1 MKNFKK
7 IISVLL
13 AVIMTASCMSVLAF
27 AGTANDD
34 IDYDAYVDGWEVN
47 YQFFI
52 NQLLDDTAYTSWN
65 YVNINEK
72 AMTDTMNYWTAFAL
86 YDEAWR
92 NGAFHHIDIE
102 QAELLILALIER
114 ADFYGGFYKA
124 TNSDSED
131 LHNRLCFEYV
141 DKIKDAIGYAQD
153 AEGFLHDVEGV
164 LKWEEFSNVINS
176 EEWGTAWKVIGEV
189 KHILNLFTH
198 YRDEF
203 IDLYARILSVQ
214 AANQYY
220 IDLVKTIAAT
230 ATNDNLRTAANNV
243 VGYMTES
250 INGAINKIFLRFVD
264 DTVVLT
270 TKTLVDIAL
279 NSNVY
284 TATVYEWVNK
294 IHGAIDSVANFLW
307 NTHEVYP
314 RMSTLLASYEFQDI
328 ASDWATEAY
337 YNAEKDPEKSYF
349 SMDLLLTT
357 RKVCE
362 QSLVDYKIA
371 EDGGAVGKIK
381 NKLHGCLYEDTAVSI
396 AALDIMRSLMFDSDP
411 STFKKIT
418 DAIYIYC
425 PVTLELTDTEQN
437 VLYTLK
443 DGAAVLDND
452 KYGVFT
458 AIHSEYNND
467 YLKVAF
473 LYETGVE
480 RMVRL
485 TGTNNGYVTLIHKK
499 LLADNSVADWSF
511 TDVAVDTKTKI
522 IFNIDTA
529 GTHQYTY
536 SSNAGINIID
546 FNDVFQPSEYPEY
559 TGKDVINAGTDI
571 ADQEV
576 KSIWDQIVEFFEM
589 IGQWFKNLFGIKD

>member
-92 NGAFHHIDIE
+92 NGAFHHIDVE

-141 DKIKDAIGYAQD
+141 DKIKDVIGYAQD
-153 AEGFLHDVEGV
+153 AEGFLHDVEEV

-220 IDLVKTIAAT
+220 IDLVKHIAAT
-230 ATNDNLRTAANNV
+230 AANDNLRTAANNV
-243 VGYMTES
+243 VGYMTAS
-250 INGAINKIFLRFVD
+250 INEAINKIFLRFVD

-314 RMSTLLASYEFQDI
+314 RMSTLLASYEFQDL

-337 YNAEKDPEKSYF
+337 YNAENDPEKSYF

-396 AALDIMRSLMFDSDP
+396 AALDIMRSLMFDTDP
-411 STFKKIT
+411 SNFKKIT

-425 PVTLELTDTEQN
+425 PVTVELTDTEQN
-437 VLYTLK
+437 ILYTLK

-559 TGKDVINAGTDI
+559 TGKDVVNAGTDI
-571 ADQEV
+571 ADEEV

>member
-1 MKNFKK
+1 MKNLKK
-7 IISVLL
+7 VISVLL
-13 AVIMTASCMSVLAF
+13 AVIMTASCLSVVAF
-27 AGTANDD
+27 AGTAKDD

-72 AMTDTMNYWTAFAL
+72 AMTDTMGYWTAFAL

-124 TNSDSED
+124 TNTDADD
-131 LHNRLCFEYV
+131 LQNRLCFEYV

-153 AEGFLHDVEGV
+153 AEGFLHDVEEV

-176 EEWGTAWKVIGEV
+176 EEWGTAWKIIGEV

-198 YRDEF
+198 YREQF

-220 IDLVKTIAAT
+220 IDLVKHIAAT
-230 ATNDNLRTAANNV
+230 ATNENLRKAANNV
-243 VGYMTES
+243 VGYMTAS
-250 INGAINKIFLRFVD
+250 INEAISKIALRFAD
-264 DTVVLT
+264 DTIVLT

-294 IHGAIDSVANFLW
+294 IHDAVDSVANFLW

-314 RMSTLLASYEFQDI
+314 RMSTLLASYQFQDL
-328 ASDWATEAY
+328 ASDWAEDAY
-337 YNAEKDPEKSYF
+337 YNAENDPEKSYF

-381 NKLHGCLYEDTAVSI
+381 NQLHGTLFEDTAVSI
-396 AALDIMRSLMFDSDP
+396 AGLDIMRSLMFDTDP
-411 STFKKIT
+411 ANFKKVT
-418 DAIYIYC
+418 DALYIYC

-443 DGAAVLDND
+443 DGAATLDHN
-452 KYGVFT
+452 KYGVFS

-467 YLKVAF
+467 YLKVGF
-473 LYETGVE
+473 LYESAIE

-485 TGTNNGYVTLIHKK
+485 TGTNNGYVTLIHKQ

-522 IFNIDTA
+522 VFNMDSV
-529 GTHQYTY
+529 GTPQYTY

-559 TGKDVINAGTDI
+559 TAKDVVNAGTDI
-571 ADQEV
+571 ADKEV
-576 KSIWDQIVEFFEM
+576 KSIWDQIVEFFEK
-589 IGQWFKNLFGIKD
+589 IGQWFKDLFGIKD

>member
-1 MKNFKK
+1 MKNLKK
-7 IISVLL
+7 IVSVLL
-13 AVIMTASCMSVLAF
+13 AVIMASSCLSVVAF
-27 AGTANDD
+27 AGTAKDD

-65 YVNINEK
+65 YVDINEK
-72 AMTDTMNYWTAFAL
+72 AMTDTMGYWTAFAL

-92 NGAFHHIDIE
+92 NAAFHHIDIE

-114 ADFYGGFYKA
+114 ADFYGGFYDA
-124 TNSDSED
+124 TNSDEDD

-153 AEGFLHDVEGV
+153 AEGFLHDVKDV

-189 KHILNLFTH
+189 KHILDLFTH
-198 YRDEF
+198 YREQF

-220 IDLVKTIAAT
+220 IDLVKHIAAT
-230 ATNDNLRTAANNV
+230 AENDNLRQAAKNV
-243 VGYMTES
+243 VGYMTTS
-250 INGAINKIFLRFVD
+250 INEAINKIFLRFVD
-264 DTVVLT
+264 DTVLLT
-270 TKTLVDIAL
+270 TKTLVDVAL

-294 IHGAIDSVANFLW
+294 IHGAIDSVADFLW

-314 RMSTLLASYEFQDI
+314 RMSSLLASYEFQDL

-337 YNAEKDPEKSYF
+337 YNAEQDPEKSYF

-381 NKLHGCLYEDTAVSI
+381 NQLHGCLYEDTAVSI
-396 AALDIMRSLMFDSDP
+396 AGLDIMRTLMFDSAPAD
-411 STFKKIT
+411 FKKIT

-425 PVTLELTDTEQN
+425 PVSLEIMDTEQH

-443 DGAAVLDND
+443 DGAAVLDHD
-452 KYGVFT
+452 EYGIFT
-458 AIHSEYNND
+458 SIHSEYNND

-473 LYETGVE
+473 LYDTAVE
-480 RMVRL
+480 KMVRL
-485 TGTNNGYVTLIHKK
+485 TGTNNGYVTLIHKQ
-499 LLADNSVADWSF
+499 LLDDNTVADWSF
-511 TDVAVDTKTKI
+511 TDVAVDNKTKI
-522 IFNIDTA
+522 TFYLDSAETPN
-529 GTHQYTY
+529 YTY
-536 SSNAGINIID
+536 STKSGVSIID
-546 FNDVFQPSEYPEY
+546 FNDKFQPSEYPEY
-559 TGKDVINAGTDI
+559 TAKDVVNAGTDI
-571 ADQEV
+571 ADKEV
-576 KSIWDQIVEFFEM
+576 KSIWDQIVEFFEK
-589 IGQWFKNLFGIKD
+589 IGEWFRNLFGIKD